1 MKGMTNTEIEI
12 GPFTLNFPKDSEHI
26 RFTFEKSNKE
36 YLISFDAI
44 EKLVAQYAFTKQE
57 KSEQ

>member
-1 MKGMTNTEIEI
+1 MTNTEIEI